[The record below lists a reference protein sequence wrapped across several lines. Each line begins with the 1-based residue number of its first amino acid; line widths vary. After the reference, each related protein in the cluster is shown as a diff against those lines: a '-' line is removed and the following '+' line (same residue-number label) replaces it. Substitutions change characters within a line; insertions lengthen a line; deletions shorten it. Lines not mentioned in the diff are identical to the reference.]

1 MFGEAVISVA
11 RHVRWLCIVAIAALC
26 LAPRGDAQASV
37 MPNAMRRAPIR
48 VTWLGHAGFEIVSSG
63 GTRLLID
70 PWIDGNA
77 AAPAAYRDSTRYSAR
92 VTRPDA
98 ILVTHAHGDH
108 DADVPRLARLSGA
121 PVVATG
127 DHLEAMKIPEGH
139 YLSINIGGVQ
149 RVGDVEIHAVPA
161 MHSVEPGHAI
171 GYVLRF
177 ADGRTLYHTGDTWV
191 FGDMA
196 VIEKFFH
203 PTVLLYG
210 MGGGRAG
217 QDPATAAVAIH
228 EYFHPEVIVP
238 MHVGTLPPPFAT
250 MEDVRR
256 AFGAD
261 PRLRI
266 LVPGR
271 EVSF

>member
-1 MFGEAVISVA
+1 M
-11 RHVRWLCIVAIAALC
+11 IVSRMCLPVAALALS
-26 LAPRGDAQASV
+26 LASPPAAAAQAHTRPRPRSQT
-37 MPNAMRRAPIR
+37 APIH

-70 PWIDGNA
+70 PWIDGNS
-77 AAPAAYRDSTRYSAR
+77 AAPAEFRDSARYAAAS
-92 VTRPDA
+92 TRPTA

-108 DADVPRLARLSGA
+108 DADAPRLARISGA

-149 RVGDVEIHAVPA
+149 KVGDIEIYAVPA
-161 MHSVEPGHAI
+161 MHSVSPGHAI

-196 VIEKFFH
+196 LIEKLFH
-203 PTVLLYG
+203 PSILLFG

-217 QDPATAAVAIH
+217 ETPSTAAIAISL
-228 EYFHPEVIVP
+228 YFHPRVIVP
-238 MHVGTLPPPFAT
+238 MHYGTLPPPFAT
-250 MEDVRR
+250 VQDVRD
-256 AFGAD
+256 AFRGD
-261 PRLRI
+261 SRLHM
-266 LVPGR
+266 LQPGQ
-271 EVSF
+271 EATF